1 MGIQQIG
8 VRKKILD
15 GIHMVHKR
23 EWEKESLPTVKYN
36 KKMRQVSELSLIW
49 AFQWKFKIKW
59 QLSGATEIHVDVKR

>member
-36 KKMRQVSELSLIW
+36 KKMRQVSE
-49 AFQWKFKIKW
+49 
-59 QLSGATEIHVDVKR
+59 

>member
-49 AFQWKFKIKW
+49 AL
-59 QLSGATEIHVDVKR
+59 LSGATEIHVDVKR